1 MRKKPE
7 LSFPSR
13 VVIWFGVLG
22 LLLAFPF
29 ASPLYPIIIGYRL
42 IEGFNYRLCI
52 IFVDRYGE
60 EWSLRSINRS
70 LILLLINYFEMIIG
84 FAAVYLWAGVITSGK
99 DVINDAGTALYFS
112 IVTITTLGYGDY
124 TPIGGFGRFLVSAET
139 IMGIVFIVLVLS
151 TFIGGIHGLW
161 NREKE

>member
-1 MRKKPE
+1 
-7 LSFPSR
+7 
-13 VVIWFGVLG
+13 
-22 LLLAFPF
+22 
-29 ASPLYPIIIGYRL
+29 
-42 IEGFNYRLCI
+42 
-52 IFVDRYGE
+52 VDRYGE

-70 LILLLINYFEMIIG
+70 LILLLINYFEMIM
-84 FAAVYLWAGVITSGK
+84 SGK

-124 TPIGGFGRFLVSAET
+124 TPIGGLGRFLVSAET